1 MEERVIWLV
10 MCEVC
15 VDHRLWPRSWIWYFG
30 MDGRPLNLHQLR
42 MPRRRM
48 RRKSRLL
55 RENLVLKGPFS
66 KDSNVG
72 WKKISEKPVVR
83 IWV

>member
-1 MEERVIWLV
+1 MEERVIWWV

-15 VDHRLWPRSWIWYFG
+15 GDVDAPMENAEEIPF
-30 MDGRPLNLHQLR
+30 
-42 MPRRRM
+42 
-48 RRKSRLL
+48 L

-72 WKKISEKPVVR
+72 WKKISEKPVVSQ
-83 IWV
+83 